1 MEEETRKVN
10 KAIKHTAT
18 KDITDNLIKAGS
30 IWFARQLGLRKPT
43 RGKQV
48 EPCWK
53 RRVEGENR
61 EGSEH
66 IAERKPRRNQI
77 KLKG

>member
-43 RGKQV
+43 RRKKSGTMLEKKSRGK
-48 EPCWK
+48 
-53 RRVEGENR
+53 NR

-66 IAERKPRRNQI
+66 IAEGKPRRNKI